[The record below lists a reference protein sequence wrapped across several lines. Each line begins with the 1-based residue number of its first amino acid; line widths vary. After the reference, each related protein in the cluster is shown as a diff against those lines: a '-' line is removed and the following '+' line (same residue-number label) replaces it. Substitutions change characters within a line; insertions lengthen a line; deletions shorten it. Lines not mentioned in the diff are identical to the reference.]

1 MHINNCADK
10 IRSSTWLIVL
20 KFKFK
25 VRLLILFS
33 DLNTNKII
41 TKQQTELWTHQTSMN
56 TPLICVQI
64 TFPTE
69 KNTCYIC
76 YYNYLIP
83 KTNPKTTF
91 LLNVFIYF

>member
-69 KNTCYIC
+69 KTLVIFAIIIIWSQKQ
-76 YYNYLIP
+76 IP
-83 KTNPKTTF
+83 KQHS
-91 LLNVFIYF
+91 Y